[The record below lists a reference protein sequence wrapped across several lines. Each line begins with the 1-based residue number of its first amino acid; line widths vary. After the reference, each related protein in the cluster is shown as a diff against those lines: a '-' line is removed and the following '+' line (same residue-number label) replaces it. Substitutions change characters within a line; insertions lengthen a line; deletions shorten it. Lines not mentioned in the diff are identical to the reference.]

1 MGESLQNTLN
11 SVIGLAPRAL
21 GAVVLVIVAG
31 FVANL
36 VRTLI
41 QKGLRSVKLPERF
54 GDTSALTKPLSE
66 IGFAVTWF
74 LFLPGILQLLG
85 ITGLLEPLQTMA
97 NKILGFLPN
106 LLGAAL
112 IFYVGMT
119 IAKVLRQITASLL
132 QTAGTDKLAA
142 RIGVGNALGGQKL
155 SAMGGT
161 LVYAFVLLPILV
173 ATLQA
178 LKLDAIT
185 APATA
190 MLGKILNG
198 IPNFLAASV
207 TIGISFVI
215 GRMIAGVIANVLSG
229 IGFDSLPE
237 KLGLTL
243 PQEGARKPSEIAGT
257 LALVAL
263 LTFAVIEASQLLG
276 FSMLAGL
283 VEKLTLTAGQVLSGV
298 IVLAVGMYL
307 ANFVSG
313 LVRASGV
320 ASADRLAMAARVIV
334 LGFVGTM
341 AIKQMGIA
349 GDIVNL
355 AFGLLLGAVA
365 VAAAIAFGLGG
376 RDAAG
381 RLVDGYLKTHPNL
394 PAGSDVIFSRSAEAV
409 TEAAEVVA
417 LEK

>member
-1 MGESLQNTLN
+1 MGESLQNMLN

-21 GAVVLVIVAG
+21 GALVLVIVAG

-36 VRTLI
+36 VRSLI
-41 QKGLRSVKLPERF
+41 QKGFKSVRLPERF
-54 GDTSALTKPLSE
+54 GDASALTKPLSE

-74 LFLPGILQLLG
+74 LFLPGILGLLG

-97 NKILGFLPN
+97 NKTLGFLPN
-106 LLGAAL
+106 LLGAGL

-119 IAKVLRQITASLL
+119 IAKVLRQITTSLL
-132 QTAGTDKLAA
+132 VTAGADKLAA
-142 RIGVGNALGGQKL
+142 RLGIGSALGTQKL
-155 SAMGGT
+155 SGMGGT

-173 ATLQA
+173 AALGA

-198 IPNFLAASV
+198 FPNLLAASV
-207 TIGISFVI
+207 TVGISFVI

-237 KLGLTL
+237 KLGFN
-243 PQEGARKPSEIAGT
+243 PQQDGARKPSEIAGT

-263 LTFAVIEASQLLG
+263 LTFAITEASQLLG
-276 FSMLAGL
+276 FTMLAGL
-283 VEKLTLTAGQVLSGV
+283 VEKLTLTGGQVLSGV
-298 IVLAVGMYL
+298 IVMAIGMYL

-320 ASADRLAMAARVIV
+320 TSADRLAVAARVVV

-381 RLVDGYLKTHPNL
+381 RLVDGYLRTHPNL
-394 PAGSDVIFSRSAEAV
+394 PTGTDVIFSRSAEAV
-409 TEAAEVVA
+409 TEAAETVA
-417 LEK
+417 R